1 MATVRVFVSFE
12 YDKDKELHGSF
23 FGQGKDNSCYA
34 LRDYSLQEAYHP
46 AEDWVEKAE
55 NQIRKSDIVIVIV
68 RQDTHN
74 APGVLEEVRI
84 ANELGKPIFQ
94 LIPQDGNYGR
104 VCGAGELIEWKWK
117 EIDGMIEKLLF

>member
-12 YDKDKELHGSF
+12 YNKDKELHGSF

-68 RQDTHN
+68 REDTHN
-74 APGVLEEVRI
+74 ARGVKEEVRI